1 MARFIFKIV
10 TLFTILILTSCSQKP
25 DAGGDCIVPSHVR
38 SGDVILRRE
47 GGMTSQIF
55 ATIAS
60 EEKIFSHVGIIY
72 IDHGDTTVLHCEAIE
87 TGETNSLRNESF
99 CMFLNEADTFS
110 IYQLNVS
117 DSLSSKVAEQAHAM
131 YIAGAKFDY
140 SFDAGTDSL
149 LYCTEYVAKA
159 INRATSDSTIT
170 PNLTIHGKKGFSI
183 DDIAAFCKA
192 QQ

>member
-1 MARFIFKIV
+1 M
-10 TLFTILILTSCSQKP
+10 
-25 DAGGDCIVPSHVR
+25 PSNIR
-38 SGDVILRRE
+38 IGDVILRHE

-60 EEKIFSHVGIIY
+60 EEKIFSHIGIIY
-72 IDHGDTTVLHCEAIE
+72 IAHGDTTVLHCEAIE
-87 TGETNSLRNESF
+87 TGEINSLRNESF
-99 CMFLNEADTFS
+99 CNFINEADTFS
-110 IYQLNVS
+110 IYKLNVT
-117 DSLSSKVAEQAHAM
+117 DSLSGKVAEQAHAM
-131 YIAGAKFDY
+131 YINGAKFDY

-159 INRATSDSTIT
+159 INQAIGDSAIT
-170 PNLTIHGKKGFSI
+170 PSLTIHGKTGFSI

>member
-1 MARFIFKIV
+1 M
-10 TLFTILILTSCSQKP
+10 
-25 DAGGDCIVPSHVR
+25 PSEVR

-55 ATIAS
+55 ASIAS
-60 EEKIFSHVGIIY
+60 EEKVFSHIGIIY
-72 IDHGDTTVLHCEAIE
+72 IAHGDTTVLHCEAIE
-87 TGETNSLRNESF
+87 TGEASSLRNESF
-99 CMFLNEADTFS
+99 CNFISEADTFS
-110 IYQLNVS
+110 IYQLNVPDNIS
-117 DSLSSKVAEQAHAM
+117 RKVAEQAHAM
-131 YIAGAKFDY
+131 YINGAKFDY

-159 INRATSDSTIT
+159 INRATGDSAIT
-170 PNLTIHGKKGFSI
+170 PSLTIHGKTGFSI

>member
-1 MARFIFKIV
+1 M
-10 TLFTILILTSCSQKP
+10 
-25 DAGGDCIVPSHVR
+25 PSKVR

-60 EEKIFSHVGIIY
+60 EEKVFSHIGIIY
-72 IDHGDTTVLHCEAIE
+72 IAHGDTTVLHCEAIE
-87 TGETNSLRNESF
+87 TGEASSLRNESF
-99 CMFLNEADTFS
+99 CNFISEADTFS
-110 IYQLNVS
+110 IYQLNVP

-131 YIAGAKFDY
+131 YMAGAKFDY

-159 INRATSDSTIT
+159 INRATGDSAIT
-170 PNLTIHGKKGFSI
+170 PSLTIHGKTGFSI

>member
-10 TLFTILILTSCSQKP
+10 ILFTILTFTSCSHTP
-25 DAGGDCIVPSHVR
+25 DAGGNCIVPSQVR

-47 GGMTSQIF
+47 AGMISQIF

-60 EEKIFSHVGIIY
+60 EKKIFSHVGIIY

-99 CMFLNEADTFS
+99 CEFISEADTFG
-110 IYQLNVS
+110 IYQLNMP
-117 DSLSSKVAEQAHAM
+117 DSISNKVAERAYKL
-131 YIAGAKFDY
+131 YIDGAKFDY
-140 SFDAGTDSL
+140 SFDAGTDSV

-159 INRATSDSTIT
+159 INQAVGDSIIT
-170 PNLTIHGKKGFSI
+170 PNKTIHGKKGFSI
-183 DDIAAFCKA
+183 DDITAFCKH
-192 QQ
+192 

>member
-1 MARFIFKIV
+1 M
-10 TLFTILILTSCSQKP
+10 
-25 DAGGDCIVPSHVR
+25 PSHVR

-87 TGETNSLRNESF
+87 TGEASSLRNESF
-99 CMFLNEADTFS
+99 CNFISEADTFS